1 MVINRRSRLS
11 FVDNLGHGKLK
22 NMPVNQKL
30 KNYPVFSMK
39 IIGMQILRLLVP
51 KEVW

>member
-1 MVINRRSRLS
+1 
-11 FVDNLGHGKLK
+11 
-22 NMPVNQKL
+22 MPVNQKL

-51 KEVW
+51 EEVWWEMMYQMILMLISAHILF